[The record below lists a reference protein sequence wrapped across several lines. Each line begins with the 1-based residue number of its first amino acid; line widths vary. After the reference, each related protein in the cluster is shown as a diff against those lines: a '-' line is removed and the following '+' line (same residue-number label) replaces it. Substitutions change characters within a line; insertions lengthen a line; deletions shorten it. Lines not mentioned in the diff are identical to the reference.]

1 MKECFIS
8 IGGIIIDDI
17 VLPDGTQRLG
27 ALGGGLTHAAMG
39 MRVWSENVGIVS
51 GVGYDFDGQFLES
64 LNSVFTMNELIIHK
78 NAPTPRAW
86 QYFEPDG
93 TRNEVFQTDFNQMID
108 LIPEPTKLPEDFS
121 HLSGVHLHCA
131 PEHVNQWV
139 PVLRERHCEII
150 LWEPWDS
157 FCVPENRSMF
167 QENCRLIDVVSP
179 NLREGRLL
187 TGLDDPEDIVFRL
200 VDYGARVAVLRMA
213 DTGSLIADSAG
224 RLIPVPACPPQEI
237 IDVTGAGNGFC
248 GGFVVGLS
256 QTEDLEMAGWYG
268 GVSASLALEQFGAL
282 YSVEGIEQKSG
293 LRLNWYLN
301 HKDRK

>member
-17 VLPDGTQRLG
+17 VLPDGTQKCG

-64 LNSVFTMNELIIHK
+64 LNSVFTLNELIIHK

-86 QYFEPDG
+86 QYFEQDG

-108 LIPEPTKLPEDFS
+108 LIPETTKLPKAFS

-131 PEHVNQWV
+131 PEQVNQWA

-150 LWEPWDS
+150 LWEPWDN
-157 FCVPENRSMF
+157 FCIPENRSMF
-167 QENCRLIDVVSP
+167 QDNCRQIDVVSP

-187 TGLDDPEDIVFRL
+187 TGLDEPEDIVVRL

-213 DTGSLIADSAG
+213 DSGSLIADTDGS
-224 RLIPVPACPPQEI
+224 LISVPACPPQKI
-237 IDVTGAGNGFC
+237 VDVTGAGNAFC
-248 GGFVVGLS
+248 GGFVVGLFK
-256 QTEDLEMAGWYG
+256 TEDLEMAGWYG
-268 GVSASLALEQFGAL
+268 GVSASFALEQFGAL
-282 YSVEGIEQKSG
+282 YSVEEIDHKSE
-293 LRLNWYLN
+293 LRLNWYQN
-301 HKDRK
+301 RKDRK